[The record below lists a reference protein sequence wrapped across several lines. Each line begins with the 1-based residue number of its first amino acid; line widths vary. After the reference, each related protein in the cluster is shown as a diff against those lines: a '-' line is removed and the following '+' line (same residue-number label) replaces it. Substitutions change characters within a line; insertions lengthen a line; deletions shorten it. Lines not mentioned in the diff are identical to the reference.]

1 MCWPQKAR
9 DWNNMASVI
18 LIEPNHFLREGLR
31 AVVHNHAGR
40 LVEAVATARSICRSA
55 TPDVLLFGPGT
66 VDVIEAELSVSRER
80 LAVERDVPAVVLM
93 DTADSAA
100 VRRISALGL
109 DAILSPDVSVN
120 VLLRSL
126 DLVMLGQQIFP
137 ASAAQPR
144 LASLRSGSTN
154 AAALLAYEQG
164 STGLRDPLGDV
175 ILSKREVQTLRG
187 LVAGAPNKT
196 IAQQLLISESTVKA
210 HVKSLLRK
218 VRVTNRTQVVLWA
231 LSNQEAWIARF
242 ALPDTAASSHEV
254 DVSQVADKSMSFK
267 DLPSQ

>member
-1 MCWPQKAR
+1 
-9 DWNNMASVI
+9 MASVL

-31 AVVHNHAGR
+31 AVVHNDTGR
-40 LVEAVATARSICRSA
+40 LVGAVATARSISRSA

-66 VDVIEAELSVSRER
+66 IDVIETELGVSRER
-80 LAVERDVPAVVLM
+80 LAVERDVPAVMLM

-100 VRRISALGL
+100 VRRVSALGL
-109 DAILSPDVSVN
+109 DAILSPDISAD

-144 LASLRSGSTN
+144 LAPLRSGSAN
-154 AAALLAYEQG
+154 AAASLVHEQG
-164 STGLRDPLGDV
+164 STGLRDPLSDV
-175 ILSKREVQTLRG
+175 VLSEREVQTLRG
-187 LVAGAPNKT
+187 LVDGAPNKM

-218 VRVTNRTQVVLWA
+218 MRVTNRTQVVLWA
-231 LSNQEAWIARF
+231 LSNQEAWTAQSAR
-242 ALPDTAASSHEV
+242 PDTAASTHEV
-254 DVSQVADKSMSFK
+254 SVLQVADKSMALE
-267 DLPSQ
+267 DHQSQ